1 MMFDKNVSKAKKAA
15 VIIALLAL
23 CAGTVT
29 AYINFGQEMLAF
41 LNKPEEFRAWLNSF
55 GGWSEAVFV
64 AVRALQTVVKIIPA
78 EPLEIGS
85 GYAFGTMGGLLWC
98 MMGTEIGSLAILLLS
113 KFFGEKFI
121 RLFVPEDKMKSFN
134 FLKKKSNIYAVL
146 FVIYLIPGSPKD
158 LITYFAWMLPIN
170 IPTFLLITGIARI
183 PSIVTSTMCGAA
195 LGEKNYTAAAI
206 IFAVTTLVSII
217 GLAIYRK
224 YETKHNGEA
233 DESL

>member
-78 EPLEIGS
+78 EPL
-85 GYAFGTMGGLLWC
+85 
-98 MMGTEIGSLAILLLS
+98 EIGSLAILLLS

-195 LGEKNYTAAAI
+195 LVEKNYTAAAI
-206 IFAVTTLVSII
+206 IFAVTTLVSIN